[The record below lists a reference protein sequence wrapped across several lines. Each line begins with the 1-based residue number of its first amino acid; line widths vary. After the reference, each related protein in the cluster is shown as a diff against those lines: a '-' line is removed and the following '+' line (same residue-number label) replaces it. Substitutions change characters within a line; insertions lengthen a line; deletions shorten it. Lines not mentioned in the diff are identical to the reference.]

1 MNRRS
6 SAALLLLWLASGCGA
21 RPSES
26 SSQPRP
32 EESRSV
38 AAAASASACTG
49 EGGKLFAKSKEE
61 RCCAGLVRVSA
72 EDIPRSDYV
81 QDDYPR
87 GCGPRPA
94 TPPDLMYCLACGDGV
109 CGLGEHFC
117 NCPADCRS
125 GQLGPALR

>member
-6 SAALLLLWLASGCGA
+6 SVALLSLWLASGCGA

-32 EESRSV
+32 EESRAV
-38 AAAASASACTG
+38 AAQASACTG

-72 EDIPRSDYV
+72 EDIPRSDYA